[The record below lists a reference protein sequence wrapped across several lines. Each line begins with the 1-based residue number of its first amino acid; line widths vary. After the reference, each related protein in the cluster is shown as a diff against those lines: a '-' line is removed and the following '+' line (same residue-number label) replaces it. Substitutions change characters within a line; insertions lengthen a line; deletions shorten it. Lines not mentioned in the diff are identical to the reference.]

1 MTAASERG
9 TTTGPIIGPITC
21 VTFTAP
27 DLDAVRECYSA
38 YLDYRVVEDGE
49 IDADL
54 ADAWQAPGVAG
65 RRYLL
70 LAPAAAED
78 CFFRAIEGPANS
90 DYRPFSTYG
99 WNAAE
104 LMVENVDAMA
114 ERLHDSPFRIVG
126 EPQDLSFSDDIRAMQ
141 ILGPGQE
148 LLYLTQFK
156 REVPGL
162 SVPMPR
168 CSVDRTFIVIL
179 GGPAMDELQSFMAE
193 TFAIERAPAVESRVK
208 GMSAAFGL
216 SPEHRYPIAALTVAG
231 QCLIEVDQ
239 MPAQAHARATIDGE
253 LPAGISI
260 VSFAGR
266 ADAAACAARGK
277 LYEPGG
283 ACQLVRG
290 VAGELIE
297 VIPA

>member
-1 MTAASERG
+1 MTA
-9 TTTGPIIGPITC
+9 TTESGPVTGPTIGPITC

-27 DLDAVRECYSA
+27 DLDAVRDCYGT
-38 YLDYRVVEDGE
+38 YLDYRVVEDGQ
-49 IDADL
+49 IDAQL
-54 ADAWQAPGVAG
+54 ANLWQAPAVAG

-78 CFFRAIEGPANS
+78 CFFRAIEGPEHA
-90 DYRPFSTYG
+90 DYVPFATYG

-114 ERLHDSPFRIVG
+114 ERLHGSPFRIVG
-126 EPQDLSFSDDIRAMQ
+126 EPQDLSFSEDIRAMQ
-141 ILGPGQE
+141 ILGPGHE

-179 GGPAMDELQSFMAE
+179 GGPSMEELQSFMAE
-193 TFAIERAPAVESRVK
+193 TFSIARAPAVDSRVK
-208 GMSAAFGL
+208 GLSAAFGL
-216 SPEHRYPIAALTVAG
+216 SPEHRHPIAALTLAG

-239 MPAQAHARATIDGE
+239 MPEQARARATLDGE
-253 LPAGISI
+253 LPAGIAV
-260 VSFAGR
+260 VSFTGR
-266 ADAAACAARGK
+266 THGTVSPARGR
-277 LYEPGG
+277 LYSPDGV
-283 ACQLVRG
+283 CQLLHG
-290 VAGELIE
+290 AAGELIE

>member
-1 MTAASERG
+1 MTAPHERG
-9 TTTGPIIGPITC
+9 PAAGPTIGPITC

-27 DLDAVRECYSA
+27 DLDAVRECYGA

-49 IDADL
+49 IDVEL
-54 ADAWQAPGVAG
+54 ANRWQAPAVAG

-78 CFFRAIEGPANS
+78 CFFRAIEGPANP
-90 DYRPFSTYG
+90 DYLPFSTYG

-114 ERLHDSPFRIVG
+114 ERLHDSPFQIVG

-141 ILGPGQE
+141 ILGPGKE

-168 CSVDRTFIVIL
+168 FDKVRIGRWLRQPTCLRENLPSMNWRRLPKWIHLSSAYDTWR
-179 GGPAMDELQSFMAE
+179 
-193 TFAIERAPAVESRVK
+193 RAGSEPPPCGASASS
-208 GMSAAFGL
+208 MSAR
-216 SPEHRYPIAALTVAG
+216 SP
-231 QCLIEVDQ
+231 
-239 MPAQAHARATIDGE
+239 
-253 LPAGISI
+253 SW
-260 VSFAGR
+260 
-266 ADAAACAARGK
+266 
-277 LYEPGG
+277 
-283 ACQLVRG
+283 
-290 VAGELIE
+290 
-297 VIPA
+297 